1 MYTNQPRLFIGYY
14 LMLETTFTE
23 LRKNAKLLFDAVEQ
37 GDTVR
42 VYRKG
47 KPIAHIVPV
56 AKELPS
62 WKQEIKPF
70 TIKGLSLSKEIQKD
84 RMD

>member
-1 MYTNQPRLFIGYY
+1 MYTHKPRLFIGYY
-14 LMLETTFTE
+14 LMLETTFTD
-23 LRKNAKLLFDAVEQ
+23 LRKNAKLLFDAVEL

-47 KPIAHIVPV
+47 KPIAHIVP
-56 AKELPS
+56 AKEIPS
-62 WKQEIKPF
+62 WKQDIKPF